1 MKKGFAVMTVLALAV
16 LFVGC
21 KKSESTSPVVT
32 QESASPVVQE
42 TAPKYTVL
50 VDSVLLDGS
59 YWTLNDEGKMDWVQY
74 LVPGVSVQAYA
85 TADPLLNP
93 EYEMIKDAIRTTD
106 GAKRNF
112 YHVYCPEMRE
122 DYWVQEYSIVL
133 NAYPAVIYCEEDGKV
148 ASLYK
153 TPDLAATG
161 NRNLDD
167 FTIVAC
173 INEEP
178 DTLTYDRADKFS
190 HVQIYDKKDGTITG
204 YVRNSFINTEEVMVS
219 YAQMDN
225 KRKDKEQVKNYDVAV
240 LEELYDSCGAL
251 ANYMWR

>member
-1 MKKGFAVMTVLALAV
+1 MKKTVVYSAVMVLALAV
-16 LFVGC
+16 LFAGC
-21 KKSESTSPVVT
+21 NKSESTEPSVQTSSESTAPVVKN
-32 QESASPVVQE
+32 E
-42 TAPKYTVL
+42 APQYAL
-50 VDSVLLDGS
+50 RIDSVITDGS
-59 YWTLNDEGKMDWVQY
+59 YWNLNGEGKMDWVQY
-74 LVPGVSVQAYA
+74 AIPGVIVQVYA
-85 TADPLLNP
+85 NVDMD
-93 EYEMIKDAIRTTD
+93 YEMMKDVVRTTD

-112 YHVYCPEMRE
+112 YHVYCPEIGE
-122 DYWVQEYSIVL
+122 DYWVQDYSLAI
-133 NAYPAVIYCEEDGKV
+133 NAYPAVIYCEEDGKC
-148 ASLYK
+148 ASVYK

-173 INEEP
+173 FNEQP
-178 DTLTYDRADKFS
+178 DLDTYDHADKFT
-190 HVQIYDKKDGTITG
+190 HVQLYDKKDGTVTG
-204 YVRNSFINTEEVMVS
+204 YVRNSYVDSDKTLLQ